1 MRLKYNV
8 LYLLE
13 NCNVRL
19 NSFNFQKQNVTIAV
33 PIFQFTFILSW
44 QFNLNGAKVLF
55 GTNQRN
61 EWKQGPQSI
70 SFGKGSIV
78 GCGKVLKCVAIKLYE
93 IQPISLSSPSLERC
107 TRKGGIITLLTVL
120 CSRVTCGYVYLRT

>member
-1 MRLKYNV
+1 M
-8 LYLLE
+8 
-13 NCNVRL
+13 
-19 NSFNFQKQNVTIAV
+19 SI
-33 PIFQFTFILSW
+33 
-44 QFNLNGAKVLF
+44 GAKVFF
-55 GTNQRN
+55 GTNQRNEWKTNQRN
-61 EWKQGPQSI
+61 EWKQGPQSV

-120 CSRVTCGYVYLRT
+120 CSRVTCGYVYLRTVKAKWKV